1 MSSPITLSG
10 FNNID
15 FNAIKQ
21 ILMQV
26 ERQPVDR
33 LETQKAT
40 EQTRLTAY
48 SSFNSRLTSFQ
59 SALEALESV
68 TPYESQ
74 KASSSDTSILTAS
87 ATSDA
92 SRGTFT
98 IRVTSLARPQVTIS
112 TDDTSDP
119 LNPTSG
125 RFADYTSNVITGGS
139 FSITPQGKG
148 AVGIDMTGVQTLGQL
163 RDAINAKQTETGVQA
178 SIINDGADDSKPFRL
193 VLTSVNSGTA
203 NAFSVTETV
212 AFSSPNT
219 KLNLSTDPLSG
230 VAKDS
235 EFTYNG
241 IPIKN
246 SSSTVS
252 NALPGLALTILKEGT
267 ASVTVSEDFT
277 SLKDKIKAMVAA
289 FNSFSDFFKE
299 QTTTGSK
306 VLAGDPLLRG
316 VNRDL
321 RQFIT
326 QAHANSGSYKYLAEL
341 GITLDRSGKMQV
353 DDSALNDALTDRPND
368 VKAFLSGTS
377 GFSAQLSNRIA
388 TYTRSGG
395 SIDGVEDRIN
405 SAISSYDKRIE
416 ILEQQL
422 ILKEQSLTEQ
432 FAAADRAISQLNSQV
447 SALSSLDS
455 QYRLF

>member
-21 ILMQV
+21 ILMQA

-33 LETQKAT
+33 LQTQKST

-48 SSFNSRLTSFQ
+48 GSFNSRLTSLK
-59 SALEALESV
+59 SSLDALESL
-68 TPYESQ
+68 TPYGSQ
-74 KASSSDTSILTAS
+74 NATSSDASILTVN

-92 SRGTFT
+92 SRGAFT
-98 IRVTSLARPQVTIS
+98 IEVTSLARPQVTIS
-112 TDDTSDP
+112 TDDNSDP
-119 LNPTSG
+119 ENPISG
-125 RFADYTSNVITGGS
+125 RFADYSSNVITGGS
-139 FSITPQGKG
+139 FSITPHGKS
-148 AVGIDMTGVQTLGQL
+148 AVAIEMTGVQTLGQL
-163 RDAINAKQTETGVQA
+163 RDAINAEQSETGVQA
-178 SIINDGADDSKPFRL
+178 SIINDGADANKPFRL

-203 NAFSVTETV
+203 NAFTVSETV
-212 AFSSPNT
+212 AFSTPNT
-219 KLNLSTDPLSG
+219 KLDLSTDPLSG
-230 VAKDS
+230 VATDS

-252 NALPGLALTILKEGT
+252 DAIPGLTLTIQKEGKAT
-267 ASVTVSEDFT
+267 VTVSEDFT
-277 SLKDKIKAMVAA
+277 SLKDEINALVTS
-289 FNSFSDFFKE
+289 FNSFSDFVQE

-316 VNRDL
+316 ANRDL
-321 RQFIT
+321 RQFII
-326 QAHANSGSYKYLAEL
+326 QSHSNSGSYRYLAEF
-341 GITLDRSGKMQV
+341 GITIDRSGKMQV
-353 DDSALNDALTDRPND
+353 DDSTLDDALTTRLTD
-368 VKAFLSGTS
+368 VKAFLSGSS
-377 GFSAQLSNRIA
+377 GFAAQLSNHIDA
-388 TYTRSGG
+388 YTRSGG
-395 SIDGVEDRIN
+395 SINGVEDRIN
-405 SAISSYDKRIE
+405 STISSYDQRINV
-416 ILEQQL
+416 LEQQL
-422 ILKEQSLTEQ
+422 VLKEQSLTEQ